1 MISSDLSAIAKL
13 VVWLINTN
21 VLLRGKFNL
30 GFGLSYFSFLLK
42 ILYIHL
48 ELSFCTLR
56 LFQFFYPRIINHIYI
71 AISHI

>member
-42 ILYIHL
+42 IL
-48 ELSFCTLR
+48 
-56 LFQFFYPRIINHIYI
+56 
-71 AISHI
+71 